1 MPGPT
6 QPWKGASAVF
16 ATMHG
21 KQQVVA
27 PVLGRFLGVHVD
39 VPKELD
45 TDRFGTF
52 TREVPRL
59 ASALDTARAKAQQAL
74 AADAGA
80 RLGIASEGS
89 FGPDPVFPFIAA
101 GQELLVIIDRES
113 DLELVGR
120 SLDRRTNFAATL
132 LHSVEEAIGFAAR
145 ARFPSHA
152 LIAMAAVEGRPAP
165 RLWLRKGIVS
175 ATELL
180 ESVATLL
187 KTFGAAHLE
196 TDMRA
201 HCNPTRMRA
210 IKRATLDLARRY
222 HCPCPACGRPGY
234 AATARKAGL
243 PCADCGSPT
252 TQMLAR
258 VWTCSGCAA
267 RREEPVEAATADPR
281 YCDLCNP

>member
-1 MPGPT
+1 MLKPT
-6 QPWKGASAVF
+6 QPWKGASAIF

-27 PVLGRFLGVHVD
+27 PVLGRFLGVRVD
-39 VPKELD
+39 VPKDID

-59 ASALDTARAKAQQAL
+59 ASPLDTARAKARHAL
-74 AADAGA
+74 ASDPGA

-89 FGPDPVFPFIAA
+89 FGPDPVFPFVAA

-145 ARFPSHA
+145 VRFPSHA
-152 LIAMAAVEGRPAP
+152 LIAMATDEGRPAP
-165 RLWLRKGIVS
+165 QLWLRKGIVS

-180 ESVATLL
+180 ETVATLL

-222 HCPCPACGRPGY
+222 HCGCPDCGRPGY
-234 AATARKAGL
+234 AVTARKAGL

-252 TQMLAR
+252 AQTLAK
-258 VWTCSGCAA
+258 VWTCNGCMAC
-267 RREEPVEAATADPR
+267 REELVDTRTADPR
-281 YCDLCNP
+281 FCDRCNP